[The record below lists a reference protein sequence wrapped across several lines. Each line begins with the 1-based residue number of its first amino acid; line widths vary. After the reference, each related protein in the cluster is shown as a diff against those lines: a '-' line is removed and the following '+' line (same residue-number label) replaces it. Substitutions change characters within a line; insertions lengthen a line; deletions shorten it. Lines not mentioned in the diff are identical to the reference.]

1 MKVEIPD
8 AVKADIPPTRWGK
21 VLASTPVIMA
31 VIATA
36 LAGLSSS
43 EMSKAQY
50 LRSLAAQQQSK
61 AGDQWGYYQAKR
73 LRETVLEEELDVL
86 NDREA
91 VQPLDAAAFSAAVK
105 ALPAGGD
112 RAADRD
118 RLAQLVE
125 SPAGQA
131 ALLALAA
138 GATAAPPA
146 AALPPAVASGLA
158 GLQAPSAGPAAVE
171 PLSDEVMASA
181 LRAAR
186 DQVAAYD
193 QVTKPIAQA
202 IDQGEAL
209 LRTLAG
215 DAQTRLLQRSLLA
228 ARLRWNAARYASEAH
243 LNQTIANLE
252 ELAVARSN
260 HAADHHHER
269 SGRFFL
275 GMLAAQLGVIVAT
288 MAIAAKKRN
297 LLWGFAAAAGLVSV
311 VFASYVFAFV

>member
-31 VIATA
+31 VVATA

-73 LRETVLEEELDVL
+73 LRETILVQEFDLL
-86 NDREA
+86 NDREQ
-91 VQPLDAAAFSAAVK
+91 VQPLAAAAFATAVK
-105 ALPAGGD
+105 GLPAGG
-112 RAADRD
+112 ARD
-118 RLAQLVE
+118 RLIELMDAPQ
-125 SPAGQA
+125 GQA
-131 ALLALAA
+131 ALQALAA

-146 AALPPAVASGLA
+146 AALPPGIAAGIA
-158 GLQAPSAGPAAVE
+158 GLQTGTESRVADEPVSDPEVAA
-171 PLSDEVMASA
+171 A
-181 LRAAR
+181 LRGAR
-186 DQVAAYD
+186 DLALAYD
-193 QVTKPIAQA
+193 QTTRPIAQT
-202 IDQGEAL
+202 IDQGEAQL
-209 LRTLAG
+209 HALAG

-252 ELAVARSN
+252 ELSVARSN
-260 HAADHHHER
+260 HAAEHHHAR
-269 SGRFFL
+269 SARFFL

-288 MAIAAKKRN
+288 MAIAARKRS

-311 VFASYVFAFV
+311 VFAAYVFAFV